1 MTDDAL
7 TLFQPAVA
15 QWFAETFAEP
25 TPPQLL
31 GWPHIAAGENTLILS
46 PTGSGKTLAAFL
58 CAIDS
63 AIRSEAADESR
74 GAGVHTLYLSPLKAL
89 ANDIERNLVQ
99 PLEGIRACSA
109 RLGDPIPDIRVG
121 IRTGDTPANE
131 RQKMIRKPPH
141 LLITTP
147 ESLNLLLTSP
157 KARDILRTVRYVIV
171 DEIHALCPNKRGT
184 FLSLLMER
192 LESLTTRSP
201 IRIGLSAT
209 QRPLGEIARFLG
221 GQSKQGIP
229 RPVSIVDAGMRKSF
243 DLAVQIPVEDMKVLP
258 QHDGQ
263 APSIWPAIYDRLIE
277 LVDEHEST
285 LIFANSRRVVERIAA
300 EMNKRFGYERI
311 QAHHGSVSKERR
323 QQIEQDLKAGR
334 LPALVATSSMELGI
348 DVGFIDLVCQVE
360 APYSV
365 ASGLQRIGRA
375 GHLVRATS
383 KGRVIPKT
391 RGDLL
396 MSAAMSRAMLRG
408 DISSVSIPRNPLDV
422 LAQQIVAM
430 VAVDEWDVSELYDA
444 IRQSYAY
451 RELPLEAF
459 QSVLELISGRFGTAD
474 LPVLRPRVS
483 WDRVND
489 KLIPLPGTRH
499 LAILNGG
506 VIPDTGQYAM
516 VLEDGKTRLG
526 ELDEEFVFERRLGD
540 TFVLGTG
547 QWRVLQITN
556 DRVIVAPC
564 DESEAMMP
572 FWKGEG
578 LGHDW
583 EFGTRFGE
591 FIRDCESRLMDSS
604 FEQWLQDECAL
615 DENGSANLATF
626 LKDQAER
633 GGALPTDR
641 RILVDIFRNEAGD
654 ERLALMSTFGRSF
667 HLALLLLLQHTLK
680 AMGFDPPEAV
690 YSNSGL
696 LFRLG
701 TLSPDTM
708 MEALHSLH
716 AETVEDT
723 ITRELENSPY
733 FALRFRRNA
742 GRALLLPRARPGR
755 RTPLWLQRLRAHDLL
770 AFASEQPRF
779 PIVLETYRE
788 ILEDVLPLEGLRQ
801 FLTAVD
807 AGDAGFSLRRDRH
820 PSPLSHSMLL
830 DFTAAFLYLEDRP
843 VGRNRSTAEL
853 RDDLGTL
860 LGSRVQ
866 AETVLDEAAVDE
878 MEERLQGTATFHRA
892 RNGAE
897 LVELLRR
904 IGDLTESELAQR
916 CHPEVGDVLP
926 DLLSDGRIIRIRV
939 AGSPASQRL
948 AAGEEADV
956 YDRLSESDIHALVAR
971 YVAHHSLATR
981 KGIIDRYPAAE
992 RTLDQ
997 IRQSEGWIDV
1007 ELADGSTGWSHPQ
1020 VLASIRRMTMSRRRR
1035 SIEPVSAQA
1044 FARFTLARQ
1053 QVTGSDSSRDLH
1065 EVMDLLSG
1073 CRLPVPVWL
1082 DALSSR
1088 VHGFR
1093 PEQLDE
1099 LVRDGVLAWS
1109 GNLSQGNQR
1118 LLSFCAPELGGR
1130 EDPLRWPEE
1139 RLDENA
1145 QKIIGYLTA
1154 NGASFLHQMTS
1165 GLNEPPSII
1174 APELWNLIWAGW
1186 VTNDSLD
1193 PAWGDKP
1200 QPQRWQGR
1208 RRQSVWGRGRWSL
1221 VPVANVKSETETRK
1235 LLRRLLGQMGVL
1247 TREILAR
1254 ANVGLSWR
1262 EAYPLLTRMEWAGDV
1277 DRALFVSGLS
1287 GPQVAFREF
1296 ANVQAQDISDDEV
1309 VLLNVCDPA
1318 NVFGD
1323 LFPILRPDGVRHII
1337 RHHPGNYLV
1346 LRNGHPVL
1354 AVENR
1359 GERLIPLSDLTPL
1372 QRTACFKTLLQLV
1385 EGRHRSPSIRAMTW
1399 DSSPIVDSPIEEELT
1414 TVGFVREG
1422 SGMIL
1427 YRTFG

>member
-1 MTDDAL
+1 MTDDVLAL
-7 TLFQPAVA
+7 FRPAVS

-63 AIRSEAADESR
+63 AIRSEAADETSV
-74 GAGVHTLYLSPLKAL
+74 GGVHTLYLSPLKAL

-99 PLEGIRACSA
+99 PLQGIRACSA
-109 RLGDPIPDIRVG
+109 RLGESIPDIRVG

-157 KARDILRTVRYVIV
+157 KARDMLRTVRYVIV

-184 FLSLLMER
+184 FLALLLER
-192 LESLTTRSP
+192 LEVLCTRSP

-209 QRPLGEIARFLG
+209 QRPLAKIARFLG
-221 GQSKQGIP
+221 GQDSEGIP
-229 RPVSIVDAGMRKSF
+229 RPVAIVDAGMRKSF

-258 QHDGQ
+258 QQDGQ
-263 APSIWPAIYDRLIE
+263 SPSIWPAVYDQLVE

-285 LIFANSRRVVERIAA
+285 LIFANSRRVVERIAS
-300 EMNKRFGYERI
+300 EMNRRFGYERI

-323 QQIEQDLKAGR
+323 HQIERDLKSGK

-348 DVGFIDLVCQVE
+348 DVGFIDLVCQV
-360 APYSV
+360 ASPYSV

-396 MSAAMSRAMLRG
+396 MSAAITRAMLRG
-408 DISSVSIPRNPLDV
+408 DISSVSIPSNPLDV

-430 VAVDEWDVSELYDA
+430 VAVDEWHVSDLYA
-444 IRQSYAY
+444 LIRQAYSY

-459 QSVLELISGRFGTAD
+459 HAVLELISGRFGTIH

-483 WDRVND
+483 WDRVNER
-489 KLIPLPGTRH
+489 LMPLPGTRH

-556 DRVIVAPC
+556 DRVIVSPC

-583 EFGTRFGE
+583 EFGSNFGE
-591 FIRDCESRLMDSS
+591 FVRACESRLADPT
-604 FEQWLQDECAL
+604 FVQWLQDECAL
-615 DENGSANLATF
+615 DRNGATSLTTF

-641 RILVDIFRNEAGD
+641 RILVDVFRNEAGD

-680 AMGFDPPEAV
+680 EMGFDAPEAV
-690 YSNSGL
+690 YSNAGF

-701 TLSPDTM
+701 PLSPDTIVK
-708 MEALHSLH
+708 ALHSLR
-716 AETVEDT
+716 AETVEDA

-770 AFASEQPRF
+770 TFASEQPRF

-801 FLTAVD
+801 FLRTVES
-807 AGDAGFSLRRDRH
+807 GDAGFSLRRDRH
-820 PSPLSHSMLL
+820 PSPLSQAMLL
-830 DFTAAFLYLEDRP
+830 DFTTVYLYLEDRP
-843 VGRNRSTAEL
+843 VGRSRSNAEL

-860 LGSRVQ
+860 LGSHVQ
-866 AETVLDEAAVDE
+866 AKTVLDEAAVAT
-878 MEERLQGTATFHRA
+878 MEERLQGTASFHRA

-897 LVELLRR
+897 MVELLRR
-904 IGDLTESELAQR
+904 IGDLTESELIQR

-926 DLLSDGRIIRIRV
+926 DLLSDGRIIRIQI
-939 AGSPASQRL
+939 AESTASHRL
-948 AAGEEADV
+948 AVGEEADV
-956 YDRLSESDIHALVAR
+956 YDRLSESDIHSLVAR
-971 YVAHHSLATR
+971 YVAHHALVTS

-992 RTLDQ
+992 PSLDQ
-997 IRQSEGWIDV
+997 IRQDEGWVNV
-1007 ELADGSTGWSHPQ
+1007 ELVDGSTGWSHPR

-1035 SIEPVSAQA
+1035 SIEPVSAEA
-1044 FARFTLARQ
+1044 YARFTLARQ
-1053 QVTGSDSSRDLH
+1053 HVTAPVIGEDLS
-1065 EVMDLLSG
+1065 EVVDLLTG
-1073 CRLPVPVWL
+1073 CRLPVPVWF
-1082 DALSSR
+1082 DVLSSR
-1088 VHGFR
+1088 VRGFR

-1099 LVRDGVLAWS
+1099 LVRDGALAWS
-1109 GNLSQGNQR
+1109 GSLSQGRQK
-1118 LLSFCAPELGGR
+1118 LLSFRSPELGERSPG
-1130 EDPLRWPEE
+1130 RWPEE

-1145 QKIIGYLTA
+1145 LEIVRYLTA
-1154 NGASFLHQMTS
+1154 NGASFLHQLTA
-1165 GLNEPPSII
+1165 GVDEPPSII
-1174 APELWNLIWAGW
+1174 APVLWDLIWAGW

-1208 RRQSVWGRGRWSL
+1208 RRQSVWGKGRWSL
-1221 VPVANVKSETETRK
+1221 VPVANESSETGTRK
-1235 LLRRLLGQMGVL
+1235 LLRRLLVQTGVL
-1247 TREILAR
+1247 TREILDR
-1254 ANVGLSWR
+1254 ADVGLTWR
-1262 EAYPLLTRMEWAGDV
+1262 EAYPLLTRMEWAGEV

-1287 GPQVAFREF
+1287 GPQFAFRD
-1296 ANVQAQDISDDEV
+1296 AADSLALSLSDDGV
-1309 VLLNVCDPA
+1309 VLLNVSDPA
-1318 NVFGD
+1318 NIFGG
-1323 LFPILRPDGVRHII
+1323 LFPVLRPDGVRHII
-1337 RHHPGNYLV
+1337 RHHPGNYLA
-1346 LRNGHPVL
+1346 LENGHPLL

-1359 GERLIPLSDLTPL
+1359 GERLIPLSDLTPS
-1372 QRTACFKTLLQLV
+1372 QRAACFQSLTQLV
-1385 EGRHRSPSIRAMTW
+1385 KGRHRHPSIRAMTW
-1399 DSSPIVDSPIEEELT
+1399 DGFPIVDSPIEDELAA
-1414 TVGFVREG
+1414 VGFAREG